1 MISVYGN
8 YHQRAIKSRHQQ
20 KYCIAMCTFNTLRP
34 RQNGHHFPD
43 DLFKHIFLNENIM
56 ISIKISLK
64 FVCKGRINNIPSL
77 VHTMAWH
84 RPGDKPL
91 SESVMFSLLAHIC
104 VRGPQ
109 WVKCSVVLNI
119 EWPFA
124 GEKTLLGT
132 FYWPISQ
139 PMLVD
144 CVYART
150 GPFSLLLADGYMVD
164 IQFVKKRG

>member
-1 MISVYGN
+1 
-8 YHQRAIKSRHQQ
+8 
-20 KYCIAMCTFNTLRP
+20 MCTFNTLRP
-34 RQNGHHFPD
+34 RQNGHHLPD

-77 VHTMAWH
+77 VHIMAWH

-104 VRGPQ
+104 VRRPQ

-124 GEKTLLGT
+124 GEKNFARDFLFTNQSTDAGWLRICENRTIFTTSCGWVHGGYT
-132 FYWPISQ
+132 VCKEPG
-139 PMLVD
+139 LV
-144 CVYART
+144 
-150 GPFSLLLADGYMVD
+150 LLL
-164 IQFVKKRG
+164 